1 MKRLILPLL
10 FILFFA
16 AESFASSYYSSLYLD
31 LDRDKYYEASLNGD
45 EKTGYG
51 KIHFRNVEAGNHR
64 LKIYEVKSR
73 PGSYHK
79 DRKLIY
85 NDYVRLERG
94 CEVFAYFDNWN
105 KLYFDKRNCEDEYHH
120 YDEDYLSNRE
130 FQEALETIKN
140 QSFESGKLSVAKQVI
155 SDYNIS
161 VDQLVSILNEMWFE
175 STKLEL
181 AKYAYDNMRN
191 VKGFYK
197 VYNVFSFSSSVDE
210 LSEYINSRKKN
221 SSDW

>member
-1 MKRLILPLL
+1 MKRLILPLFL
-10 FILFFA
+10 ILLTSA
-16 AESFASSYYSSLYLD
+16 HSISASYYSSLYLD
-31 LDRDKYYEASLNGD
+31 LDRNKYYEATLDGE
-45 EKTGYG
+45 EKSGYG
-51 KIHFRNVEAGNHR
+51 KIHFRNVDAGNKK
-64 LKIYEVKSR
+64 LKIYEIKNR

-85 NDYVRLERG
+85 NDYIRLERG
-94 CEVFAYFDNWN
+94 CEVYAYFDNWN
-105 KLYFDKRNCEDEYHH
+105 KLYFDKRNCEDEYHY

-130 FQEALETIKN
+130 FQEALQTIRN
-140 QSFESGKLSVAKQVI
+140 QSFESGKEVVAKQII

-161 VDQLVSILNEMWFE
+161 VDQLVDILKEMSFE

-181 AKYAYDNMRN
+181 AKYAYDNMRD
-191 VKGFYK
+191 VRGFYK

-210 LSEYINSRKKN
+210 LSEYIESRKKN